1 MPGGPETFPALD
13 AVVGDGQV
21 HEPIPIEIGRR
32 HRASQQG
39 GQQRPPVGPEP
50 LPGSPVDH
58 GIGLYPVVVNEV
70 AEDKVQVA
78 VLIEIHQQGTPAALA
93 GKPGHPGLPL
103 ANLAQELAQRLV
115 LGQVGKQ
122 GAEPPGASP
131 VDEHVLALNLV
142 VVLSH
147 EQIQETVV
155 VQVPTVNHLD
165 GSGTADVEIGAPV
178 GQCSPREILK
188 AGMVDPGLV
197 GNRTR
202 GGRQQQPRAQAPR
215 DEQGSGHGW
224 DGVGGGPSN
233 CRAP

>member
-1 MPGGPETFPALD
+1 MKLQKTRSR
-13 AVVGDGQV
+13 
-21 HEPIPIEIGRR
+21 I
-32 HRASQQG
+32 
-39 GQQRPPVGPEP
+39 
-50 LPGSPVDH
+50 
-58 GIGLYPVVVNEV
+58 
-70 AEDKVQVA
+70 A
-78 VLIEIHQQGTPAALA
+78 VLIEVHQQGTPAALA

-103 ANLAQELAQRLV
+103 ANLAQELAQRLL
-115 LGQVGKQ
+115 LGQVGEQ
-122 GAEPPGASP
+122 GAEPPGSSP
-131 VDEHVLALNLV
+131 VDEHVLALHLV
-142 VVLSH
+142 VILSH

-165 GSGTADVEIGAPV
+165 GSGTTDVEIGAPV
-178 GQCSPREILK
+178 GQCSPREVLK

-224 DGVGGGPSN
+224 DGAGGGPSN